1 MKISKQLDKPD
12 RVLTILSVPV
22 LHVRG
27 NIINYNE
34 YQQQALST
42 AIYPVD
48 REVDYTIIGLGSEI
62 GELAEVY
69 GDAKK
74 TFYGQLKTAADIKA
88 ALAECGDICWY
99 VAAAADAL
107 GLNLDWVLKQAQT
120 DIHHVGKGLTLVD
133 MVVAHGKI
141 QGLLKKSIRDN
152 NGYLTTDHEEAIAA
166 ELCHIW
172 NHNQQFI
179 YLLGGTLD
187 GVLAANLNKLADRK
201 ARGVLK
207 GSGNDR

>member
-1 MKISKQLDKPD
+1 MDFND
-12 RVLTILSVPV
+12 
-22 LHVRG
+22 
-27 NIINYNE
+27 
-34 YQQQALST
+34 YQQQALTT

-69 GDAKK
+69 AASKK
-74 TFYGQLKTAADIKA
+74 SFYGTFKTEKDTKE
-88 ALAECGDICWY
+88 ALSELGDVLWY
-99 VAAAADAL
+99 VAATADAL
-107 GLNLDWVLKQAQT
+107 NLQLDWVTKQAT
-120 DIHHVGKGLTLVD
+120 TPVHHVSKGLTLVD

-141 QGLLKKSIRDN
+141 QGILKKSIRDN
-152 NGYLTTDHEEAIAA
+152 GGFLSTVHEELIAT

-172 NHNQQFI
+172 NHSAQFI

-201 ARGVLK
+201 SRGVLQ
-207 GSGNDR
+207 GSGNNR

>member
-1 MKISKQLDKPD
+1 M
-12 RVLTILSVPV
+12 T
-22 LHVRG
+22 
-27 NIINYNE
+27 
-34 YQQQALST
+34 T

-69 GDAKK
+69 GEAKK
-74 TFYGQLKTAADIKA
+74 TFYGQLDGSDTKE
-88 ALAECGDICWY
+88 ALSECGDICWY
-99 VAAAADAL
+99 VAATADAL
-107 GLNLDWVLKQAQT
+107 GLQLDWVLKQTTT
-120 DIHHVGKGLTLVD
+120 DVHHVSKGLTLVD

-141 QGLLKKSIRDN
+141 QGILKKSIRDDKGFLSSMN
-152 NGYLTTDHEEAIAA
+152 EARIA
-166 ELCHIW
+166 EQLCHIW

-201 ARGVLK
+201 TRGVLQ
-207 GSGNDR
+207 GSGNNR